1 MPCDKNN
8 ELQNE
13 NFYQEIRKKCESPFF
28 LTKYYQMIS
37 TIKEK
42 NNAKNAV

>member
-1 MPCDKNN
+1 MKT
-8 ELQNE
+8 
-13 NFYQEIRKKCESPFF
+13 FTKKSGRNVKALFF